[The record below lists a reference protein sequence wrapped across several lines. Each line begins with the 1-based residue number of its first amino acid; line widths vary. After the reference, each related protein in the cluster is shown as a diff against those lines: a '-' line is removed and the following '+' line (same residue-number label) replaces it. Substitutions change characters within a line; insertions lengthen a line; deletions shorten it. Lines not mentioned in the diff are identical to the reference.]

1 VITFS
6 FSFVATQSDVDMQIT
21 ISVKQPGRKHAIID
35 KQSLEIDDITDSPS
49 LRELLQGVVK
59 QQVAVYNNK
68 PLEKNLLPFLSAA
81 QVDDSLAT
89 GKAGF
94 GSIYNEH
101 KADAVKA
108 QETALQAFE
117 DGLFAVF
124 INDEEM
130 KHLSDQIS
138 LNNDTVIT
146 FVRLTFLAGS
156 FW

>member
-1 VITFS
+1 MF
-6 FSFVATQSDVDMQIT
+6 DMQIT
-21 ISVKQPGRKHAIID
+21 ISVKQPGRKHALID
-35 KQSLEIDDITDSPS
+35 RQVLEVEDLTDQPS
-49 LRELLQGVVK
+49 LRELLMAVVR
-59 QQVAVYNNK
+59 QQVTAYNNK
-68 PLEKNLLPFLSAA
+68 PLEKNLLPFLSSAE
-81 QVDDSLAT
+81 VDNLAAT

-101 KADAVKA
+101 KADLQKA

-130 KHLSDQIS
+130 KHLSDVFS
-138 LNNDTVIT
+138 LNNHTIIT

-156 FW
+156 IW

>member
-1 VITFS
+1 
-6 FSFVATQSDVDMQIT
+6 MQIT

-35 KQSLEIDDITDSPS
+35 KQLLEIDDITDSPS

-81 QVDDSLAT
+81 QVDDSLAA

-94 GSIYNEH
+94 GSIYNEQ

-124 INDEEM
+124 INDEEI
-130 KHLSDQIS
+130 KYLSDKIS
-138 LNNDTVIT
+138 LNNHTVIT

>member
-1 VITFS
+1 
-6 FSFVATQSDVDMQIT
+6 MQIT
-21 ISVKQPGRKHAIID
+21 ISVKQPGRKYALID
-35 KQSLEIDDITDSPS
+35 RQLLEVDDITDSPS
-49 LRELLQGVVK
+49 LRELLQAVVK
-59 QQVAVYNNK
+59 QQVAAYNDK
-68 PLEKNLLPFLSAA
+68 PLEKNLLPFLSAE
-81 QVDDSLAT
+81 QTDDRLAT

-130 KHLSDQIS
+130 KHLPDKIS

-156 FW
+156 IW